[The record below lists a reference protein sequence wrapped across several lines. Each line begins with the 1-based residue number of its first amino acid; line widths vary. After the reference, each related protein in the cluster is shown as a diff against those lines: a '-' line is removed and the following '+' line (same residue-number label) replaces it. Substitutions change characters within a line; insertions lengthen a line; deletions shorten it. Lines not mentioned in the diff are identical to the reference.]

1 MKARTPLIILALLGL
16 AASLASATTH
26 YRLMENP
33 AASSFCDVNSTV
45 SCTQAYLSPYG
56 SLLGVPVALFGV
68 LYFAVILALA
78 ALGGRRTAAVG
89 ARVPSYIFALSIVG
103 TLFVLYLGSASFFVL
118 KAVCLLCAT
127 TYLATIAILV
137 VSARASTL
145 PLASVPAA
153 AVADVGV
160 LVSSPIALL
169 VAAIIAVGGV
179 SSMALFPESQV
190 VSGSRTNT
198 PAPVPLT
205 DAQRADV
212 EKWWDLQPKVD
223 VPFSNEG
230 TKVLMVKFS
239 DYQCP
244 SCGISYTAYAPVID
258 KWTKTGQFRF
268 MLKHYPLEAEC
279 NAGAPGGGHA
289 AACEAAAAVQM
300 ARRKGDGSA
309 ERLEHWLFTHQ
320 TPMLSPDQVKQAAKD
335 VAGIQDFQ
343 ALYADALKEVRADAA
358 QGDTLQVKQTP
369 TFFINGRKLEGAQDA
384 RVIDAV
390 IELESKRAK

>member
-1 MKARTPLIILALLGL
+1 MPTDRKATAVSASSRPSMKARMPLIILALLGL

-78 ALGGRRTAAVG
+78 ALGGRRTPAVG

-279 NAGAPGGGHA
+279 NAGAPG
-289 AACEAAAAVQM
+289 EATQQPVKRQRRCRWRVAKAM
-300 ARRKGDGSA
+300 ARPSGWSTGCSRTRRPCSVRIRSSK
-309 ERLEHWLFTHQ
+309 RPRT
-320 TPMLSPDQVKQAAKD
+320 SPASRIFKPC
-335 VAGIQDFQ
+335 
-343 ALYADALKEVRADAA
+343 
-358 QGDTLQVKQTP
+358 TP
-369 TFFINGRKLEGAQDA
+369 TRSRKCAPTPHRA
-384 RVIDAV
+384 IR
-390 IELESKRAK
+390 SK